1 MASWKINIICS
12 PAMSAPSLTVTAIR
26 LAVYTKKIGLP
37 FMSVPSLAATAEGEL
52 DNENSW
58 LACDVCALVG
68 RVTAIWLA
76 VCHFPGL
83 KPVDCCLLAVFE
95 LI

>member
-1 MASWKINIICS
+1 
-12 PAMSAPSLTVTAIR
+12 
-26 LAVYTKKIGLP
+26 
-37 FMSVPSLAATAEGEL
+37 MSVPLLAATAEGKL

-68 RVTAIWLA
+68 RDRQLA
-76 VCHFPGL
+76 VSHFPGL
-83 KPVDCCLLAVFE
+83 KPVDCCLLTVFE

>member
-1 MASWKINIICS
+1 M
-12 PAMSAPSLTVTAIR
+12 
-26 LAVYTKKIGLP
+26 Y
-37 FMSVPSLAATAEGEL
+37 VPLLAATAEGKL

-68 RVTAIWLA
+68 RDRQLA
-76 VCHFPGL
+76 VCHFPGF
-83 KPVDCCLLAVFE
+83 KPVDCRLLAVFK

>member
-1 MASWKINIICS
+1 
-12 PAMSAPSLTVTAIR
+12 MSAPSLAVTAIR
-26 LAVYTKKIGLP
+26 LAVYTKKI
-37 FMSVPSLAATAEGEL
+37 
-52 DNENSW
+52 W

-68 RVTAIWLA
+68 CDRRRRAEQLKILGLPAMSVPLLAVTAIWLA

-83 KPVDCCLLAVFE
+83 KPVDCRLLAVFE